1 MKPILNQILV
11 LMALVIAFAPS
22 CLAQAVLDPALLGK
36 PPVDSW
42 PTYHGDYS
50 GRHYSTLNQISQSNV
65 GRLGLAWLYRANI
78 NQQGAQ
84 TGGDVPEPIPFR
96 LGPGALAGGLL
107 KSTPLLVNGVLYFSA
122 PDHAWAVDARNGR
135 EIWHFFWKT
144 RGGEHIGNR
153 GLGMYGHWLYLET
166 PDGYI
171 VCLDAESG
179 KERWHKQI
187 ADMRSEY
194 YATTSPIIIRN
205 HVIVGLSGDALDV
218 PAWLES
224 RDPETGEIQWKWYTT
239 PRAGEPGIETW
250 PDPYAA
256 QHGGGMTWQ
265 PVTYDPDLNL
275 IYIGTGNPNPVYH
288 GDLRKGDN
296 LYTASIV
303 AVNPDTGK
311 MAWYFQSSPHDTHDW
326 DATQVPVLFDMNING
341 RPRKLLAQASRNG
354 FFFVLDRATGKNLVT
369 SRYVESPNWFKGVD
383 TRGEPVPDPEKESQV
398 GGTLIS
404 PNNGGAANWTP
415 PTYDPQTELFY
426 LNTAQGYEIHYSF
439 NTGGPP
445 SEAGHTSQAVGGIE
459 ASLRAIDPKTGK
471 LRWVHKYAGSEW
483 NPPRPEHLGGL
494 LSTAGKLLFAG
505 APGGFF
511 VAYDPETGRQL
522 WHAAF
527 DKDLSNTP
535 ITYMLDGV
543 QYILAAAGDT
553 MYAFRVQQ

>member
-1 MKPILNQILV
+1 MRSIYRTLSSLIIS
-11 LMALVIAFAPS
+11 AGIA
-22 CLAQAVLDPALLGK
+22 LAQPQLDPALLGA
-36 PPVDSW
+36 PPVDAW

-50 GRHYSTLNQISQSNV
+50 GRHYSTLNQINQSNV
-65 GRLGLAWLYRANI
+65 KNLGLAWLYRANT
-78 NQQGAQ
+78 NPAAAE
-84 TGGDVPEPIPFR
+84 TGGSVSEAVPIR

-122 PDHAWAVDARNGR
+122 PDHAWAVDARNGK

-144 RGGEHIGNR
+144 TGGDHIGNR
-153 GLGMYGHWLYLET
+153 GLGMYGRWLYLET
-166 PDGYI
+166 PDGFI
-171 VCLDAESG
+171 VSLDAGTG

-187 ADMRSEY
+187 ADVRAEY
-194 YATTSPIIIRN
+194 FATSPPIVIRN

-239 PRAGEPGIETW
+239 PRQGEPGIETW
-250 PDPYAA
+250 PDIYAA
-256 QHGGGMTWQ
+256 GHGGGMPWQ

-275 IYIGTGNPNPVYH
+275 IYVTTGNPNPVYR
-288 GDLRKGDN
+288 GDLRKGSN

-303 AVNPDTGK
+303 ALNPDTGK

-326 DATQVPVLFDMNING
+326 DAAQVPVLFDMTING
-341 RPRKLLAQASRNG
+341 QPRKLVAQASRNG
-354 FFFVLDRATGKNLVT
+354 FFFVLDRTSGKNLVT
-369 SRYVESPNWFKGVD
+369 NTFVESPNWFKGID
-383 TRGEPVPDPEKESQV
+383 ERGQPIPNPDKDSQL

-415 PTYDPQTELFY
+415 PTYDPETELMY
-426 LNTAQGYEIHYSF
+426 LNTAQGYEIHYQYKTDGPSF
-439 NTGGPP
+439 G
-445 SEAGHTSQAVGGIE
+445 SSGHTSQAVGGIE

-471 LRWVHKYAGSEW
+471 LRWVHKYAGTEW

-505 APGGFF
+505 APGGFL
-511 VAYDPETGRQL
+511 VAYNPETGRQL
-522 WHAAF
+522 WHTSF

-543 QYILAAAGDT
+543 QYVLAAAGDSL
-553 MYAFRVQQ
+553 YAFRVQQ